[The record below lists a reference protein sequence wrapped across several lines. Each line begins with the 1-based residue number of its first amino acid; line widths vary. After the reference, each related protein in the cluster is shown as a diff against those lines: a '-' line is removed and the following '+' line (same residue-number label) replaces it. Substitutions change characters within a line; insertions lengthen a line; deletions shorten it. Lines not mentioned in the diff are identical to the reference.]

1 MTEPGQKR
9 FKNCLSLVF
18 LVCCWEQVSSFCIS
32 SQCWDT
38 GSASVR
44 MVQDIR
50 SSVLHSAYNV
60 GSEGCVVAETNNGQ
74 TLVNFLNQT
83 SSILGESVGD
93 GEIQPDKQNKPECH
107 SFAAS
112 VVHSYC
118 LSGVLIVAV
127 DSLVLE
133 CPAASPVW
141 LCLLCGVPSSSPSF
155 GSWQPGVCQESEGS
169 LTQKAVFPPPP
180 APKLHASYPN
190 FCKVWF
196 YSAVFSSY

>member
-1 MTEPGQKR
+1 MCDVSLFFCNSMTEPGQKR

-32 SQCWDT
+32 SQSWDT

-50 SSVLHSAYNV
+50 YSVLHSAYNV

-107 SFAAS
+107 PFAAS
-112 VVHSYC
+112 VVHSSC
-118 LSGVLIVAV
+118 LSGVLFVAV

-133 CPAASPVW
+133 CPAASPVR
-141 LCLLCGVPSSSPSF
+141 LACCV
-155 GSWQPGVCQESEGS
+155 ESLPHLHHLVHGS
-169 LTQKAVFPPPP
+169 LGCARNQKVP
-180 APKLHASYPN
+180 
-190 FCKVWF
+190 
-196 YSAVFSSY
+196 